1 MILLL
6 MIIIVIA
13 GGILAFGAARISDQW
28 PRWICLTALLIQL
41 ALGLTLLGPIPASL
55 SLGKL
60 AAGPGTAVMTTL
72 DLPWITPLGIRLHL
86 AVDGLSLMLVLL
98 TGFLAIAAL
107 VSSWSEIAERAGFF
121 HLNLMLVTA
130 GILGVFMSLDLILFY
145 FFWELML
152 VPMYFLIAVWGHE
165 NRIYAAVKFFLFTQ
179 LSGLLMLA
187 AILGLYFIH
196 GRHTGTYTFDYL
208 QLLGTDL
215 APRAAFLLM
224 LGFFIAFAVK
234 LPVIFFHTWLPD
246 AHTQAPTAGSVIL
259 AGLLLKTGAYGLIRF
274 VIPLF
279 PQAAAAFSPV
289 AMGLGVVAILYGAL
303 LAFAQ
308 QDLKRLVA
316 YTSVSHMGFIL
327 MGVFA
332 WNQVA
337 LQGTVMTMLA
347 HGVSTGA
354 LFILVG
360 IIQERLHT
368 RDLSQMGGFQE
379 VTPRLSAAIL
389 LFAMASLGLPGLG
402 NFVGEFLVLLG
413 SYRINVTL
421 TCLAALGLI
430 TSVVY
435 AVWIVQKVVHGPVP
449 IETDRSGRIPA
460 DFNRRELAVTA
471 ILAAAIVWLGLY
483 PNPVFKLS
491 GPALDYMKEKAA
503 LSAQAPV
510 LERDNGLQTAVLEI
524 QKGNNP

>member
-6 MIIIVIA
+6 MIIIVIT

-28 PRWICLTALLIQL
+28 PRWICLTALLIQFVL
-41 ALGLTLLGPIPASL
+41 ALTLLGPIPAPL
-55 SLGKL
+55 SLGDVS
-60 AAGPGTAVMTTL
+60 AGTAVMTSL
-72 DLPWITPLGIRLHL
+72 DLPWIAPLGIRLHL
-86 AVDGLSLMLVLL
+86 AVDGLSLVLVLL
-98 TGFLAIAAL
+98 TGFLAITAL
-107 VSSWSEIAERAGFF
+107 VASWTEITERTGFF

-130 GILGVFMSLDLILFY
+130 GILGVFMSMDLFLFY

-165 NRIYAAVKFFLFTQ
+165 NRVYAAVKFFLFTQ

-187 AILGLYFIH
+187 AILALYFIH
-196 GRHTGTYTFDYL
+196 GRQTGNYTFDYL

-215 APRAAFLLM
+215 SARTAFLLM

-234 LPVIFFHTWLPD
+234 LPVVFVHTWLPD

-279 PQAAAAFSPV
+279 PQAAAVFTPV
-289 AMGLGVVAILYGAL
+289 AMILGVIAILYGAL

-308 QDLKRLVA
+308 HDLKRLVA
-316 YTSVSHMGFIL
+316 YTSISHMGFVL

-332 WNQVA
+332 WNPTA

-360 IIQERLHT
+360 IIQERIGT
-368 RDLSQMGGFQE
+368 RDLGQMGGFQE
-379 VTPRLSAAIL
+379 TAPRLSAALL

-430 TSVVY
+430 TSVIY
-435 AVWIVQKVVHGPVP
+435 AVWIVQKVVHGPAP
-449 IETDRSGRIPA
+449 EETDRPGRIPV
-460 DFNRRELAVTA
+460 DFNHRELAVTA
-471 ILAAAIVWLGLY
+471 ALAAVIVWLGLY

-491 GPALDYMKEKAA
+491 GPALDYMEEKAA